1 VSGESDSSPNR
12 ARVDQVHVKVAFAGT
27 PDFAA
32 TVLRGLISSDHE
44 VGLVISQPDP
54 RKGRGRKTTPTPV
67 AELARSA
74 GLPLRQPT
82 RISDAVAEI
91 SYLEALIVAAYGQI
105 LRTDTLYAAREG
117 AWNVHAALLPKYRG
131 AAPVERAI
139 MNGERETGVTIMRMD
154 EGLDTGEVALQR
166 AVEIPPDMTGGELTH
181 RLAATGAE
189 AIVESLDL
197 LKVRSLTL
205 TEQDSSYATY
215 APKISDEDKTIG
227 WERSARQVHDQIRA
241 LAPNIGARAFH
252 REVEGPVKIWW
263 SRVFKETAPSPE
275 TGRIHAENRRFVV
288 SCGTGAV
295 EVLELQIPGSKRLS
309 ARKFLLGNSLEGT
322 FLVKNFPGG

>member
-1 VSGESDSSPNR
+1 M
-12 ARVDQVHVKVAFAGT
+12 KVGFAGT

-67 AELARSA
+67 AELARFA

-91 SYLEALIVAAYGQI
+91 SYLDALIVAAYGQI
-105 LRTDTLYAAREG
+105 LRPDTLYAAREG
-117 AWNVHAALLPKYRG
+117 AWNVHAALLPRYRG

-139 MNGERETGVTIMRMD
+139 MYGERETGVTIMRMD

-166 AVEIPPDMTGGELTH
+166 AIEIPPDMTGGELAH
-181 RLAATGAE
+181 RLALIGAE
-189 AIVESLDL
+189 AIVEGLDL
-197 LKVRSLTL
+197 LKAGSLTL
-205 TEQDSSYATY
+205 TEQDSFYATY

-241 LAPNIGARAFH
+241 LAPNMGARAFH
-252 REVEGPVKIWW
+252 REVEGPVKIWR
-263 SRVFKETAPSPE
+263 SRAFNETAPSPKV
-275 TGRIHAENRRFVV
+275 GRIHAENRRLVV

-295 EVLELQIPGSKRLS
+295 EVLELQIPGSRRLS
-309 ARKFLLGNSLEGT
+309 ARKFLLGNSLEGV
-322 FLVKNFPGG
+322 FLVKNLPGG